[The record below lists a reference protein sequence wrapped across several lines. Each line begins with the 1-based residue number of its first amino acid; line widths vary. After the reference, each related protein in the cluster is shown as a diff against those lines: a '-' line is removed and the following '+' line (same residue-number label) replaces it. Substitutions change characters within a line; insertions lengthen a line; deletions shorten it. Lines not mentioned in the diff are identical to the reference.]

1 MWGGPHASFQQVFC
15 ACLSS
20 APRLSAYTVTHC
32 LSLLL
37 LLPPPGARP
46 HSGLSLLLLLP
57 LPPPQVPAPDPV
69 LISMI
74 EHGKR
79 DARTWATTT
88 GLAAYLAGTLFV
100 PKEPAAATMPLTA
113 PLSPHAVP
121 LSPQAAPLSPLA
133 ASRSPLA
140 VPARPPQRRTVSEER
155 RRPETRGDA
164 ATNTQKVEQQHASSY
179 YSPAAAAALDA
190 STAGSPGSCP
200 DTAGIFVEVSGGG
213 GQRVLASSAVAWDEG
228 AGVYTA
234 RVRLKPPAGES
245 SARLAGGEGGVSGG
259 SSSEQVEA
267 VASIPSA
274 GIVEIVGAGAAAGT
288 AMAVGAAAAGTAATA
303 AVAAAAGTAATVVGA
318 APSSTD
324 SLEGPLQWASPA
336 GRTVTI
342 RVKGQGGAPDTL
354 VTLEI

>member
-1 MWGGPHASFQQVFC
+1 
-15 ACLSS
+15 
-20 APRLSAYTVTHC
+20 
-32 LSLLL
+32 
-37 LLPPPGARP
+37 
-46 HSGLSLLLLLP
+46 
-57 LPPPQVPAPDPV
+57 
-69 LISMI
+69 MI

-79 DARTWATTT
+79 DARTWATST

-100 PKEPAAATMPLTA
+100 PKEPAPPM
-113 PLSPHAVP
+113 PLSP
-121 LSPQAAPLSPLA
+121 LAAPLSPLA
-133 ASRSPLA
+133 SPLPSLA
-140 VPARPPQRRTVSEER
+140 APARPPQRRAVSVEMH
-155 RRPETRGDA
+155 RPETSSGA
-164 ATNTQKVEQQHASSY
+164 ASDTQKAQRQHASSY
-179 YSPAAAAALDA
+179 YSPAAAALDA

-245 SARLAGGEGGVSGG
+245 SGRPTGREGGVGG
-259 SSSEQVEA
+259 SGSGSEQVEA

-288 AMAVGAAAAGTAATA
+288 AAMAVGAAAAGTAATVA
-303 AVAAAAGTAATVVGA
+303 GAAAAGTAATVVGA
-318 APSSTD
+318 ASSSTGILD
-324 SLEGPLQWASPA
+324 GPQQWASPV

-354 VTLEI
+354 ITLEI